1 MFSSFRVAWQQLTH
15 QPMKLATASAGVV
28 VAVMLMLVQLGIRQG
43 AIDNGVAIA
52 ERITADLVVSSP
64 RTKSIFL
71 ASTFPRRLLYRLPAH
86 PDVERVQVL
95 YISEAKFRNPWD
107 HREIPI
113 SVYGVDPRDPM
124 MNMPGYT
131 ALADELDRPDCLI
144 FDGLSRASYGPV
156 IEYLKTEGPL
166 VTEVNYR
173 RVQVLDSIPVGI
185 SFTSDG
191 NIYTSPNNFH
201 RLFPSH
207 DPGAINL
214 GLVRLKP
221 GADAKK
227 VCRELGELLGPEA
240 YIKLKEDIVKQEV
253 DHIRTTHPLDFIFGL
268 GAAVGFFI
276 GFVVVYQILYTEVTN
291 LLPQFATLKAMG
303 FSDWYLLKVVLSQST
318 ILSIL
323 GFFPGFVMALGIYE
337 LATSAIQM
345 PFEMTWS
352 RAIAVF
358 LATLTMCG
366 LSGLVAI
373 RKAWTADPADVF

>member
-1 MFSSFRVAWQQLTH
+1 MYSSFRVAWQQLTH

-86 PDVERVQVL
+86 PDVEKVQVL
-95 YISEAKFRNPWD
+95 YISEARFRNPWD
-107 HREIPI
+107 RREIPI
-113 SVYGVDPRDPM
+113 SVYGLDPRDPM

-131 ALADELDRPDCLI
+131 SLSEELDRPDCLI
-144 FDGLSRASYGPV
+144 FDELSRSSYGPV
-156 IEYLKTEGPL
+156 VEYLKNEGPL
-166 VTEVNYR
+166 YTEVNYR
-173 RVQVLDSIPVGI
+173 RIAVLDSIPVGI

-191 NIYTSPNNFH
+191 NIYTSPANFQ
-201 RLFPSH
+201 RLFPTH

-221 GADAKK
+221 GADPQK
-227 VCRELGELLGPEA
+227 VCRELAPMLGNEA
-240 YIKLKEDIVKQEV
+240 YIKLKQEIVKQEV

-303 FSDWYLLKVVLSQST
+303 FSDGYLLKIVLSQSA

-323 GFFPGFVMALGIYE
+323 GYFPGFFMALGIYQ
-337 LATSAIQM
+337 LATTAIQM

-352 RAIAVF
+352 RAIFVF

-366 LSGLVAI
+366 LSGMVAI